1 MTDLITENARLRAA
15 LEQIANLVHEG
26 GLLGMSESDVL
37 NAVRRKTIPYWPAL
51 ATPAPDAVQEAARV
65 LLDDEGRALPRLV
78 EIAEAQWDAGSSMFR
93 CIGAALRA
101 IAGGQP

>member
-1 MTDLITENARLRAA
+1 MTDHLTENARLRAA
-15 LEQIANLVHEG
+15 LEKALNYIENTESE
-26 GLLGMSESDVL
+26 LGITLDCGDT
-37 NAVRRKTIPYWPAL
+37 ARAAL

-78 EIAEAQWDAGSSMFR
+78 EIAEAQWDAGSSMSR

-101 IAGGQP
+101 IAESEASHDRT